1 MNQNQL
7 PVSEI
12 FYSIDGEGC
21 RTGAPTIFIRLF
33 GCNLKC
39 SYCDTRYACE
49 AETPDE
55 NGIVGYDLMDFDRIL
70 YNIKRYEPCK
80 CITLTGGEPL
90 VHKGAA
96 DLVKQLRLEGYW
108 VNIETNGSID
118 LEPFIKEQEEFE
130 PKKGSMDYF
139 FTMDW
144 KSLSS
149 GESDKM
155 VESNL
160 ALLDTND
167 VLKFVVG
174 SYADLDQM
182 KIVLSDHPD
191 IDAQVY
197 VSPIWGEIKPDKIVE
212 YLLENKLVYVKVQVQ
227 LHKIIFDPKARGV

>member
-33 GCNLKC
+33 GCNLAC
-39 SYCDTRYACE
+39 SYCDSVYACRATDGE
-49 AETPDE
+49 DSYVPMTVESILTAVAE
-55 NGIVGYDLMDFDRIL
+55 
-70 YNIKRYEPCK
+70 YEPCR

-90 VHKGAA
+90 IHKSAA
-96 DLVKQLRLEGYW
+96 DLVKQLRLRGYW

-118 LEPFIKEQEEFE
+118 LEPFIKEQEELE

-155 VESNL
+155 LESNL
-160 ALLDTND
+160 ELLDTND
-167 VLKFVVG
+167 VLKFVVS

-197 VSPIWGEIKPDKIVE
+197 VSPVWGEIKPSKIVD
-212 YLLENKLVYVKVQVQ
+212 YLLENKLVYVKIQLQ
-227 LHKIIFDPKARGV
+227 LHKLIWNPNRRGV